1 VFLRVSGLKQSWMG
15 IAKTMR
21 SRMAV
26 LVAWATKTRMNET
39 GSREL

>member
-1 VFLRVSGLKQSWMG
+1 MFLCVSVLKPSWMG

-21 SRMAV
+21 SRTAV
-26 LVAWATKTRMNET
+26 LVAWPTKTRMNDR